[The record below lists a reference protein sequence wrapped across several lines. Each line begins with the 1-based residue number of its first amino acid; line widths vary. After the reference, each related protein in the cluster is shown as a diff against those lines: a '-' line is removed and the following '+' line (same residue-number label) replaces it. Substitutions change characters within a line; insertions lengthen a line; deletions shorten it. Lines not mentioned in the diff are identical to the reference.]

1 MNTQPSSSP
10 QPETPPVIGFLPLN
24 LSSPEVPAA
33 VETSPAGGARKLSR
47 WEEYEELWF
56 PEPTDFSH
64 SGINE

>member
-10 QPETPPVIGFLPLN
+10 QPETPPVIGLLPLN

-47 WEEYEELWF
+47 WEE
-56 PEPTDFSH
+56 
-64 SGINE
+64 